1 MRSVTQ
7 RVSVKR
13 RVSVTQSGSIP
24 LNGRRSGISAPRR
37 TAAMVSIGLALTLT
51 LAACTGGTDTAPPAS
66 PAATSPSTEADAAQP
81 TAEPAPT
88 LQPEASAADNQAFFD
103 LAAATRAG
111 VDGRAFVDALVAN
124 GFDKTQ
130 MEVTF
135 DRTHVDLA
143 ADTIQFSVRFNGE
156 CLIGQ
161 DGPASGGYHSAVT
174 PLLSSGTC
182 LVGTTRQIDW

>member
-1 MRSVTQ
+1 
-7 RVSVKR
+7 
-13 RVSVTQSGSIP
+13 
-24 LNGRRSGISAPRR
+24 
-37 TAAMVSIGLALTLT
+37 MVSIGLALTLT
-51 LAACTGGTDTAPPAS
+51 LAACTAGTDTAPPAS
-66 PAATSPSTEADAAQP
+66 PAATSPATEADAAQP

-88 LQPEASAADNQAFFD
+88 LQPETSAADNQAFFD

-111 VDGRAFVDALVAN
+111 VDGRAFVDALVAH

-174 PLLSSGTC
+174 PLLASGTC

>member
-1 MRSVTQ
+1 MRPVTQ
-7 RVSVKR
+7 
-13 RVSVTQSGSIP
+13 T
-24 LNGRRSGISAPRR
+24 GRGGKITAPRR
-37 TAAMVSIGLALTLT
+37 TAAVLGLALTLALT
-51 LAACTGGTDTAPPAS
+51 ACTSGTDTGPAAS
-66 PAATSPSTEADAAQP
+66 PSAAAPSTDADAAQP
-81 TAEPAPT
+81 TAAPAPP

-111 VDGRAFVDALVAN
+111 VDGRSYVDALIEH

-161 DGPASGGYHSAVT
+161 DGPASGGYRSAVT
-174 PLLSSGTC
+174 PLLASGTC